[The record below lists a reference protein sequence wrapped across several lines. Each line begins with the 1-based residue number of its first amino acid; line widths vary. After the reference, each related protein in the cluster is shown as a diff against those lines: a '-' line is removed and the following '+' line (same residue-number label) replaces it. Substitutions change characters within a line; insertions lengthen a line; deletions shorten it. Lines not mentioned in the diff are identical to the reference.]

1 MKIKNFVFDKQI
13 FYIVLVLSILGLIN
27 FYSTSLY
34 FSFVKTGNSYTYF
47 YDFLIKNFILGFIF
61 FFLGVLLGNFWNK
74 SKFIIFILFVIF
86 YIFLFLVFIPSFSL
100 ESGQAKRWVN
110 LRFFSFQPAE
120 IIKPLALL
128 TLIFLMS
135 SNLFSPFR
143 TRIFILVSFLIFVL
157 LPIFLEPA
165 LSNTFILASSLISSS
180 LIFFKSLKEHLKLF
194 SIFTFLVI
202 FLFVLGV
209 SFWEYRQ
216 ERILSFLTKG
226 KLHEERA
233 YQLKQTTLAISSG
246 GLLGKGL
253 GKSQMKIIMIPQ
265 MLTDSI
271 FSIYA
276 EETGFVGSLLLIF
289 LFSLLFLKI
298 LHLGFEN
305 PNIEK
310 TAFSLGV
317 FTWLTIQTFLHII
330 SNLGI
335 FVPTGVV
342 LPFFSLGASSQI
354 AINFSLGLISSFK
367 K

>member
-1 MKIKNFVFDKQI
+1 MKIKNIVFDKQI
-13 FYIVLVLSILGLIN
+13 FYIVLALSILGLIN
-27 FYSTSLY
+27 FYSASLY

-47 YDFLIKNFILGFIF
+47 FDFFLKNFFLGFIF
-61 FFLGVLLGNFWNK
+61 FFLGVFLGNFWNK
-74 SKFIIFILFVIF
+74 SKLIIFIFFLIF
-86 YIFLFLVFIPSFSL
+86 YISLYLVFVPHFSL
-100 ESGQAKRWVN
+100 ESGQARRWIN

-120 IIKPLALL
+120 IIKPLSLL
-128 TLIFLMS
+128 TFIFLMS
-135 SNLFSPFR
+135 SNFFSPLR
-143 TRIFILVSFLIFVL
+143 IKIFIFISFLIFVI

-180 LIFFKSLKEHLKLF
+180 LVFFKSFKEHFKFFLLFIF
-194 SIFTFLVI
+194 SITVI
-202 FLFVLGV
+202 FVLGL
-209 SFWEYRQ
+209 SFWKYRQ
-216 ERILSFLTKG
+216 ERIISFFTQG
-226 KLHEERA
+226 KLHQERIF
-233 YQLKQTTLAISSG
+233 QLKQTTLAISSG

-276 EETGFVGSLLLIF
+276 EETGFIGSLFLIL
-289 LFSLLFLKI
+289 LFSFLFLKI
-298 LHLGFEN
+298 LQLGFSN

-317 FTWLTIQTFLHII
+317 FTWLTLQTFLHLI
-330 SNLGI
+330 SNLGL

-354 AINFSLGLISSFK
+354 AISFSLGLISSF
-367 K
+367 

>member
-13 FYIVLVLSILGLIN
+13 FYLVLILSILGLIN

-34 FSFVKTGNSYTYF
+34 FSFVKTGNSNTYF
-47 YDFLIKNFILGFIF
+47 YDFLIKNFLLGFIF
-61 FFLGVLLGNFWNK
+61 FFLGILWGNFWNK
-74 SKFIIFILFVIF
+74 SKLVIFILFLIF
-86 YIFLFLVFIPSFSL
+86 YLFLFLVFVPPFSL
-100 ESGQAKRWVN
+100 ESGKAKRWVD
-110 LRFFSFQPAE
+110 LKLFSFQPAE
-120 IIKPLALL
+120 IIKPLSLL

-143 TRIFILVSFLIFVL
+143 VRVFILIFFLIFVL

-180 LIFFKSLKEHLKLF
+180 LIFFKSFKEHIKLF
-194 SIFTFLVI
+194 SIFILLVFI
-202 FLFVLGV
+202 LFILGV
-209 SFWEYRQ
+209 SFWEYRK
-216 ERILSFLTKG
+216 ERILSFFTRG
-226 KLHEERA
+226 KLYEERA

-276 EETGFVGSLLLIF
+276 EETGFIGSLILIGI
-289 LFSLLFLKI
+289 FSLLFLKI

-310 TAFSLGV
+310 TAFSLGI

-335 FVPTGVV
+335 FVPTGVP

-354 AINFSLGLISSFK
+354 AISFSLGLISSFK